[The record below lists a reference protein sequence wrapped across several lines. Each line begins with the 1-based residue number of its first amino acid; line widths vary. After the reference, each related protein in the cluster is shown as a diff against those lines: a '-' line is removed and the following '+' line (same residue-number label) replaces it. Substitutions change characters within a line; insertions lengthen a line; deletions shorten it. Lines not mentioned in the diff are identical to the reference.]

1 MVAKALRFMETDPV
15 VIKIPRLS
23 WDEIDELFYQEDEI
37 GEMRHTAF
45 MIECG
50 LEEDPPDGPD
60 VPPIPWKLEDINEN
74 VKNTSKTAEEMME
87 KVRERPQPS
96 KKIPPKRT
104 FSMDPGL
111 KILEQNIPK
120 PRQRPEEKVKIPPK
134 RSLSMDPGL
143 NKLEETLPQRK
154 PLRRGRRIP
163 LDGPEKLEKTHKQTF
178 NRNVPHRSNSGSIQ
192 ELLSTKAQP
201 SMKRA
206 SRLLV
211 TKSGELNSMVKR
223 SPKRGKTKPAKIVPL
238 KSIKVSIDTD
248 DESDT
253 SSIDADTIESHKE
266 KQHIKKQLLR
276 YMKRSDSKELPGPTL
291 RFYTIYRGSKGGS
304 KGTEYVSTAMV
315 WT

>member
-1 MVAKALRFMETDPV
+1 MVAKALRFTETDPV
-15 VIKIPRLS
+15 VIEIPRLS
-23 WDEIDELFYQEDEI
+23 WDEIDELFYQDDEI

-60 VPPIPWKLEDINEN
+60 VPPIPWKLEDI
-74 VKNTSKTAEEMME
+74 KDASNTAGEMKE

-120 PRQRPEEKVKIPPK
+120 PRQRPEEKVRIPPK

-154 PLRRGRRIP
+154 PQRRGRRIP
-163 LDGPEKLEKTHKQTF
+163 IDGPEKLESTHKQTENV
-178 NRNVPHRSNSGSIQ
+178 NRKGPHRSKSGSIQ
-192 ELLSTKAQP
+192 ELLSTKVQP

-223 SPKRGKTKPAKIVPL
+223 SPKRGKTKPAIIVPL
-238 KSIKVSIDTD
+238 KPIKVSIDTD

-276 YMKRSDSKELPGPTL
+276 YMKRSNSKQLPGPTL
-291 RFYTIYRGSKGGS
+291 RFYTIYRGNKGGN